1 MEGLHILPMPMMHPV
16 MDFPCHPPKTAYL
29 LAPVLHQTA
38 FSLRMH
44 LSTNGSNTVRIRI
57 SILLTKRKMM
67 AQRAYTLAII
77 ESEGRD
83 LKKIIKQVLSVVA
96 IVLIC
101 LSVFSKI
108 KLDGSASMV
117 SIKSHGNI
125 IYDAN
130 NEHSDIAIYSSDLE
144 VIANKIEADKTA
156 MDALIAEVE
165 EACK

>member
-1 MEGLHILPMPMMHPV
+1 
-16 MDFPCHPPKTAYL
+16 
-29 LAPVLHQTA
+29 
-38 FSLRMH
+38 
-44 LSTNGSNTVRIRI
+44 
-57 SILLTKRKMM
+57 M